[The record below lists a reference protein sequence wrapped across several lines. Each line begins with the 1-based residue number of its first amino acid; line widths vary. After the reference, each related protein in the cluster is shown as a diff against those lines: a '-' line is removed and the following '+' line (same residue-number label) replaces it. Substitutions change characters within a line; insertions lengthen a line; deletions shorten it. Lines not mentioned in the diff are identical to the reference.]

1 MDLRETM
8 KALCSECGPSG
19 FEGPVAAKARQLIE
33 PLYRQWEYWEG
44 NSWLS
49 GIGLNWHSS
58 SGRTYIRARYDLE
71 VSTEPPTD
79 IGGSRH
85 TASLTLGFRF

>member
-33 PLYRQWEYWEG
+33 PLCDETWIDKR
-44 NSWLS
+44 
-49 GIGLNWHSS
+49 IG
-58 SGRTYIRARYDLE
+58 
-71 VSTEPPTD
+71 
-79 IGGSRH
+79 H
-85 TASLTLGFRF
+85 TPNRIVNAAKGATKR